1 MKFLWQWKKVDSFLS
16 LQLKVRIFDEMYN
29 GTQQYFLNSRSYAF
43 QKQYKITDLSYLFVA
58 TAPMQTSM
66 VFKYIFF
73 LENKTLTSPSN
84 KHQSTARTSFDKIL
98 PSKFSFC

>member
-43 QKQYKITDLSYLFVA
+43 QKQYKINRSYVFQFDTKLS
-58 TAPMQTSM
+58 
-66 VFKYIFF
+66 
-73 LENKTLTSPSN
+73 
-84 KHQSTARTSFDKIL
+84 
-98 PSKFSFC
+98 